1 MLLLIALFGFVIGL
15 QWIIVFK
22 DDRAELGAQVG
33 SPQHMD
39 YPRTRRPYS
48 PRIVMQCVSMII
60 NWP

>member
-1 MLLLIALFGFVIGL
+1 MLMLLLIALFGFVIGL

-39 YPRTRRPYS
+39 YPRTRRP
-48 PRIVMQCVSMII
+48 
-60 NWP
+60 